1 MSVSSLL
8 GVLALLLL
16 VGGLVHYHKTRKLT
30 GQDKVDS
37 LAFENELYKFVIVL
51 EVLIIAAGYLYGTDS
66 SLVANYFII
75 ACSLLTILQNKYEM
89 NPQFNY

>member
-1 MSVSSLL
+1 MIVSSILEVLVSLL
-8 GVLALLLL
+8 I
-16 VGGLVHYHKTRKLT
+16 VGELIHSYKTRKLT

-37 LAFENELYKFVIVL
+37 LAFEKELYKYVIVL

-75 ACSLLTILQNKYEM
+75 ACSLFIIFYNNYEM
-89 NPQFNY
+89 SYY